1 MIEKGVAII
10 VLYQPEGPS
19 GELART
25 IIRSANPPT
34 IGALQKSLPAT
45 LNSGV
50 SPDVRGVQN
59 GTVFRSFWLG
69 LDTWLPEDTK
79 ITPSDFGRTIV
90 SVDPHVA
97 NWTPQFINTVIE
109 GTPELQAIVKE
120 RRKGHIYQDKN
131 DTEKFARTYD
141 VFISHASEDKD
152 AIARPLYESL
162 RANGVSVWF
171 DEARLELGDSL
182 RCKIDEGLAR
192 CRFGIVILSPHFLEK
207 EWPQRELDG
216 LVARETVSGVK
227 AILPIWHGLDRS
239 RVIEY
244 SPPLADRFAARS
256 EEGVPAIVEKILR
269 VLQR

>member
-1 MIEKGVAII
+1 MIEKGLAII

-25 IIRSANPPT
+25 VISSANPPT

-50 SPDVRGVQN
+50 SLDVRGVQN

-69 LDTWLPEDTK
+69 SDTWLPEGTN
-79 ITPSDFGRTIV
+79 ITPSDFGRTII

-97 NWTPQFINTVIE
+97 TWTPQFINTLIE
-109 GTPELQAIVKE
+109 STPELQAIVKK
-120 RRKGHIYQDKN
+120 RRKGHIYQSKN
-131 DTEKFARTYD
+131 DTEKFERTYD

-152 AIARPLYESL
+152 AIARPLYNSL
-162 RANGVSVWF
+162 SANGVSVWF
-171 DEARLELGDSL
+171 DEVALELGDSL
-182 RCKIDEGLAR
+182 RRKIDEGLAR
-192 CRFGIVILSPHFLEK
+192 CRFGIVILSPNFLEK
-207 EWPQRELDG
+207 EWPQRELDS
-216 LVARETVSGVK
+216 LVARETASGEK

-239 RVIEY
+239 RVLEY
-244 SPPLADRFAARS
+244 SPPLADRFAAWS
-256 EEGVPAIVEKILR
+256 EEGIPAIVEKILR